1 MKIGK
6 FSFRSLRFRN
16 RIVAVTV
23 GMVLVAMSLVYTNS
37 LARELRAKEQHEV
50 SLWAHAMERVNRD
63 LMGGTIQAEDP
74 IVAELISNKNNI
86 PFIITDQD
94 LKVLSSNLIP
104 DEVIDHPDRLR
115 RQIDRFAEEN
125 PPRMVHFW
133 WNSDHHHIIFY
144 GRSSLLKS
152 LYYFPYIQIAVVVAF
167 ILISFVAFRSSKDDE
182 QNRVWIGLAKETAH
196 QLGTPTSS
204 LLGWIEYLRT
214 QPVDQTAVEEMQKD
228 LSHLM
233 KIVDRFSKIGSE
245 TPLTPANINEVVG
258 GSVMYFRKRIP
269 RNVTLDYNG
278 LAIAPVQANINAA
291 LFEWVV
297 ENLMKNS
304 LDALQGHGSI
314 DVHISSD
321 ESHVMIDVR
330 DTGKGIAKGN
340 WKRIFEPGFTTK
352 TRGWGLGLSLSRR
365 IIEEYHKG
373 KIAVVESEIGK
384 GTTIRI
390 TLKRHF
396 A

>member
-1 MKIGK
+1 MKWRK
-6 FSFRSLRFRN
+6 NLFSFRNRMVVIVVGVALGSL
-16 RIVAVTV
+16 
-23 GMVLVAMSLVYTNS
+23 SLLYTNNMATR
-37 LARELRAKEQHEV
+37 LREKEKHDV
-50 SLWAHAMERVNRD
+50 SLWSHAMERVNRD
-63 LMGGTIQAEDP
+63 VLGGASEDP
-74 IVAELISNKNNI
+74 LIADIMSNGNNI
-86 PFIITDQD
+86 PFIMTNE
-94 LKVLSSNLIP
+94 NLEVIRYHLVP
-104 DEVIDHPDRLR
+104 EKVIDHPDRLR
-115 RQIDRFAEEN
+115 RMIDKLSGEN
-125 PPRMVHFW
+125 APIPIKYW
-133 WNSDHHHIIFY
+133 WSKDHYHIIFY
-144 GRSSLLKS
+144 GRSALLKS
-152 LYYFPYIQIAVVVAF
+152 LYYFPYVQLIVITAF
-167 ILISFVAFRSSKDDE
+167 ILLGFIAFRSSKHDE

-214 QPVDQTAVEEMQKD
+214 QNVDQSAVEEMNKD
-228 LSHLM
+228 LAHLM

-245 TPLTPANINEVVG
+245 TPLQPDNINEVVG
-258 GSVMYFRKRIP
+258 ESVMYFRKRIP

-304 LDALQGHGSI
+304 LDALQGHGAL
-314 DVHISSD
+314 DVHISAD
-321 ESHVMIDVR
+321 EQHVMIDVK
-330 DTGKGIAKGN
+330 DTGKGIPKGN

-365 IIEEYHKG
+365 VIEEYHQG
-373 KIAVVESEIGK
+373 KIAVVESELGK

-390 TLKRHF
+390 TLKRVF